1 MIANRDSLDI
11 YPVSDKVLQSAA
23 GITVNEFPRGDF
35 AWSNELVLHVIE
47 IKTNGPAVN
56 LETLGG
62 LFHKEVLAIQKILE
76 EQNALLL
83 PTAMHPWMNPF
94 REVKLWPHEYNP
106 IYEAYNHIF
115 DCRGHGWANLQS
127 THINLPFTGDDEFAR
142 LHAAC
147 RLVLPLIPALSASSP
162 VADSEIKPFLSYRM
176 EVYRTNSIKIP
187 SITGLIVPE
196 PVFSEEEYRKQIFE
210 KMYRDISSFDPN
222 GILQDEWLNSRGA
235 MARFDRQA
243 IEIRVIDIQETPHA
257 DIAILSLIVA
267 VIRNLTEGCWSA
279 HEMQKEWSEHEL
291 FEILMKT
298 IRRGEQ
304 AVIQNPRY
312 LEMFDFDEQQMEAG
326 RFWSE
331 LFNRINKS
339 NPFPNEIV
347 KPIQFIL
354 ENGPL
359 ARRILKSLNG
369 RVTKDKLREIYHEL
383 SICLQHGHLYHL

>member
-1 MIANRDSLDI
+1 MIANRDSFDI

-47 IKTNGPAVN
+47 IKTNGPAVK

-62 LFHKEVLAIQKILE
+62 SFHKEVLAIQKILE

-83 PTAMHPWMNPF
+83 PTAMHPWMDPF
-94 REVKLWPHEYNP
+94 REIKLWPHEYNP

-142 LHAAC
+142 LHAAS

-196 PVFSEEEYRKQIFE
+196 PVFSEEEYRKQILE
-210 KMYRDISSFDPN
+210 KMYRDISSFDPD

-267 VIRNLTEGCWSA
+267 VIRNLTEGYWSG
-279 HEMQKEWSEHEL
+279 HEMQKKWSEHEL
-291 FEILMKT
+291 FDILMKT
-298 IRRGEQ
+298 IRYGEQ

-312 LEMFDFDEQQMEAG
+312 LAMFGFDEQQMEAG
-326 RFWSE
+326 LFWSE

-339 NPFPNEIV
+339 NPFPQEIV

-369 RVTKDKLREIYHEL
+369 RVTKDKLREIYREL
-383 SICLQHGHLYHL
+383 SICLQHGHLYNQ